1 MRPGARTRIAS
12 CIILLLFLVLG
23 NCMARALQQATG
35 PGQRQRK
42 YERFVTLLPTS
53 TAAAYYTGGKS
64 ARNYVMLINLS
75 LRFFSF

>member
-12 CIILLLFLVLG
+12 CIILLLFFVLG

-53 TAAAYYTGGKS
+53 TAAVQPTPTREEK
-64 ARNYVMLINLS
+64 VPEIM
-75 LRFFSF
+75 